1 MSRRTNRRQFVK
13 TTAALGAGFW
23 AAGGISPKRS
33 LAANEEIRFACIG
46 VGGKGV
52 EDSDNVGR
60 LGKVVAICDIDG
72 EFLDKAKGR
81 FPDAKT
87 FFDYRKLLDEM
98 HDSIDAV
105 TVTTPDHTHA
115 VISLS
120 AMALGKHVYCQ
131 KPMTHS
137 IEEARLMAQRAT
149 ERNIVTQM
157 GNQGTALESLRRS
170 AALIKAGVIGKPI
183 EVHIWTNRP
192 VWPQGF
198 GTKPKTEATPA
209 NIHWDLWLGPA
220 PSHEFSRE
228 IHPFKWRGYW
238 AFGTGAL
245 GDMACHTL
253 NMSYMALD
261 LNNATSVLADAAE
274 HDKYVYP
281 GASSIEYQFAA
292 NALRP
297 AVKMFWYDGGRRP
310 LALLKDC
317 PKQPNEDAGPGDPGK
332 HFTSGALIIGDKG
345 KFYSPGDYGEF
356 EKQSGIIVD
365 GKFTMLG
372 DIVTPVET
380 IKSPGH
386 YEEFANAI
394 RGEGKTVSNF
404 PGYASGLTETV
415 LLGNLAVWARG
426 HRIDWDGKTMGTKLT
441 KVNEKSPDCDASEI
455 ARMVRHEYLNGYNI
469 ASL

>member
-33 LAANEEIRFACIG
+33 LAANEELRFACIG

-52 EDSDNVGR
+52 EDSDNIGK

-72 EFLDKAKGR
+72 EFLDKAKAR

-87 FFDYRKLLDEM
+87 FFDYRQLLDEM
-98 HDSIDAV
+98 HDSIDAI

-115 VISLS
+115 VIALS
-120 AMALGKHVYCQ
+120 AMALGKHVYVQ
-131 KPMTHS
+131 KPLTHS
-137 IEEARLMAQRAT
+137 IEEARLLAQRAT
-149 ERNIVTQM
+149 EKKVVTQM
-157 GNQGTALESLRRS
+157 GNQWTQGDFMRKS
-170 AALIKAGVIGKPI
+170 AALIKAGVIGKPL
-183 EVHIWTNRP
+183 EVHVWTNRP
-192 VWPQGF
+192 VWPQQF
-198 GTKPKTEATPA
+198 GLKPKTESTP
-209 NIHWDLWLGPA
+209 NHIHWDLWLGPA
-220 PSHEFSRE
+220 KPHEFSHE

-261 LNNATSVLADAAE
+261 LNNAVSVKADAAE

-292 NALRP
+292 NDSRP

-317 PKQPNEDAGPGDPGK
+317 PKQPGEKPEDPPK
-332 HFTSGALIIGDKG
+332 HFTSGALIIGEKG
-345 KFYSPGDYGEF
+345 KFYSPGDYGEY
-356 EKQSGIIVD
+356 EDQSGTIID
-365 GKFTMLG
+365 GKFTMLR
-372 DIVTPVET
+372 DITDPVVEFV
-380 IKSPGH
+380 KSPGH
-386 YEEFANAI
+386 YIEWANAI
-394 RGEGKTVSNF
+394 KGEGKTVSNF

-426 HRIDWDGKTMGTKLT
+426 YQVDWDGKTMATKLT
-441 KVNEKSPDCDASEI
+441 KVDEKAPDCDANEI